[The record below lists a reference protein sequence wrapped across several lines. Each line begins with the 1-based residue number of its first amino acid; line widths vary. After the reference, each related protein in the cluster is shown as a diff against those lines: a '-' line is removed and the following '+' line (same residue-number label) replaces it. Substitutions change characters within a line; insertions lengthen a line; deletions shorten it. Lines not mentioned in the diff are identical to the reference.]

1 MIWTCRQFMRRII
14 VYTAA
19 VVLLSLAACKK
30 ESGDS
35 NGDSL
40 SDSEIQ
46 FSTASVAVTETKSV
60 VSVEQS
66 DTNTLKN
73 NGFRV
78 AGIWTGNT
86 EYLNG
91 TVSYDSSQKK
101 YKLDEIKYWPLYGS
115 MDFYAVY
122 PTSLAI
128 NTDDPTSPFITF
140 AADGSTDLITART
153 RVPNQTVANISF
165 NHSLALVSIMCKGE
179 SGTALT
185 YKVKKVQAVT
195 SGSADFNF
203 ITWSDFSS
211 TKTVDIYDDE
221 NGQDISCDTD
231 FTAVGSSVTVFPTEM
246 TLIVRYE
253 IYQSGLLIQ
262 DIEATAVTPVA
273 LYPVMGYSNIYQCT
287 LSNNASEIQF
297 SVTVNDWQS
306 KAYDVEM

>member
-1 MIWTCRQFMRRII
+1 MRRIAYTI
-14 VYTAA
+14 V
-19 VVLLSLAACKK
+19 VVLLSLVACSK
-30 ESGDS
+30 EETGNN
-35 NGDSL
+35 NGDSQ
-40 SDSEIQ
+40 SGSEIQ

-66 DTNTLKN
+66 DTNTLKS

-122 PTSLAI
+122 PVSLAI

-140 AADGSTDLITART
+140 AADGKTDLITART

-165 NHSLALVSIMCKGE
+165 NHSLSLITIRCKGE
-179 SGTALT
+179 SGTGLT

-195 SGSADFNF
+195 SGSANFDF

-211 TKTVDIYDDE
+211 TKTIDIYDDV
-221 NGQDISCDTD
+221 NGQVISNDTD
-231 FTAVGSSVTVFPTEM
+231 FTTVGSPITIFPTEM
-246 TLIVRYE
+246 TLIVCYE

-273 LYPVMGYSNIYQCT
+273 LYPVMGHSNIYQCI
-287 LSNNASEIQF
+287 LSNSASEIEF
-297 SVTVNDWQS
+297 SVTVNDWLAKS
-306 KAYDVEM
+306 YDVEM